1 MEQNQGGLAMLILI
15 GTYLVLSVIIGI
27 KADNSRKIGFWGGF
41 LPSFFL
47 TPIIGYIIF
56 LFSKTIEDDKLN
68 KEILE
73 NLREQT
79 LLLKDKYDNITISIA
94 DEIEKLMKLKNNGLI
109 TENEFQEAKQHL
121 INKN

>member
-1 MEQNQGGLAMLILI
+1 MVF
-15 GTYLVLSVIIGI
+15 YLH
-27 KADNSRKIGFWGGF
+27 
-41 LPSFFL
+41 FFL

-109 TENEFQEAKQHL
+109 TENEFQQAKQHL